1 MAVIKQGILGGFQNK
16 VGSVIGSSWKG
27 IAVMKAKPL
36 SVANPRTVGQ
46 VAQRNKFG
54 GLAQFLSP
62 MVGTICK
69 PLWDRFAGQKS
80 GYNAMLQANINN
92 VTDEGW
98 PSGILFQLSRGKI
111 TKTDVATAPVVG
123 QPYQV
128 TLSWDTAVSGV
139 QSATDELFVMVTR
152 TLSGD
157 SWSASAVAIRSAGTV
172 VIDFDAIGEPASTF
186 FIYTAFRRAD
196 GTAVSDGAAIQ
207 YDI

>member
-16 VGSVIGSSWKG
+16 VGSVVGSSWKG

-46 VAQRNKFG
+46 VQQRNKFG

-80 GYNAMLQANINN
+80 GYNAILQANINN
-92 VTDEGW
+92 VTGEGN
-98 PSGILFQLSRGKI
+98 PSGSLFVLSRGKI
-111 TKTDVATAPVVG
+111 AKTEVEVTAIVG
-123 QPYQV
+123 EPYQV
-128 TLSWDTAVSGV
+128 SLSWPTTITGV
-139 QSATDELFVMVTR
+139 QSATDELYVMVHR

-157 SWSASAVAIRSAGTV
+157 SWSASAIAVRSAGAIT
-172 VIDFDAIGEPASTF
+172 IDFEAIGEPSSTF

-196 GTAVSDGAAIQ
+196 GTAVSDGAGIQ